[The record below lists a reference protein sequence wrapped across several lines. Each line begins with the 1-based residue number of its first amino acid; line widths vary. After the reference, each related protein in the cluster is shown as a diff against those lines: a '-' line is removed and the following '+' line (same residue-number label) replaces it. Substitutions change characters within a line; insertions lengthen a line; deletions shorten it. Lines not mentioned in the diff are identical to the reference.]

1 MPFGV
6 RAFYESSLKAR
17 GWKSGLARLLLHIPI
32 VIAAVWIFLITLY
45 LVPWFSTS
53 RVKQKAVNLGA
64 VSSPSL
70 RGIEYGMTDSMGRNW
85 SLKAD
90 TVTVRDRQY
99 GNAVFTSFKDVVVS
113 HARVFTKVGNP
124 ADFLDWAKG
133 SDLWFLMG
141 LVLAVPQDKN
151 DADSA
156 FGSRLVI
163 EDLEVYGA
171 DDVKGPRLL
180 LSAEKMTRESVSD
193 EIEFTGRLSI
203 EWDPAKRITCLQTA
217 RWLSAQKMMHFPE
230 GCLVNGKNRGMKYW
244 VAGGNTG
251 NGPKQFIAGQSAPH
265 VQSAGLSSPSGD
277 RIGPQVIQKLIKKKD
292 PKSLQNILQY
302 LVLNPKAFKDGGISP
317 MMILCPNFKLGQF
330 TPGPSA
336 RDAN

>member
-1 MPFGV
+1 MTFGV
-6 RAFYESSLKAR
+6 RAFYESSLKVR
-17 GWKSGLARLLLHIPI
+17 GWKSCLVGLLLHIPI
-32 VIAAVWIFLITLY
+32 AIAAVWIFLIVLY

-53 RVKQKAVNLGA
+53 RMKQKADNSGA

-70 RGIEYGMTDSMGRNW
+70 RGIEYGLTDRMGKKW

-113 HARVFTKVGNP
+113 HARVFTKVGTP
-124 ADFLDWAKG
+124 ADFLDWANG
-133 SDLWFLMG
+133 SNLWLLMG
-141 LVLAVPQDKN
+141 LVLAVPQDKS
-151 DADSA
+151 DDSV

-163 EDLEVYGA
+163 EDLEVYGT
-171 DDVKGPRLL
+171 DDGKGPRLL

-193 EIEFTGRLSI
+193 EIEFAGRLTI

-217 RWLSAQKMMHFPE
+217 RWLPAQKMMHFPE

-251 NGPKQFIAGQSAPH
+251 NAPKQFIAGPSASQ

-277 RIGPQVIQKLIKKKD
+277 RVGPEEIQKLIKKKD
-292 PKSLQNILQY
+292 PKSLQNILLQY
-302 LVLNPKAFKDGGISP
+302 LVLNPRAFKDGGISP
-317 MMILCPNFKLGQF
+317 MMIMCPNFKLGQF
-330 TPGPSA
+330 TPGPLA